1 MCHARRYQ
9 LQDAKNVHTRG
20 GIKVNFFGVD
30 VLQLIVYGC
39 VFACVIIVVYILKL
53 TRSKKKT
60 EPAENE
66 PEQLLSEDK
75 TVIEQLIV
83 LIDKMYSYQVGLTP
97 ASTSNP
103 NPEPETPTTKEQTE
117 KKPEPQKN
125 ARLSKVN
132 EETYVST
139 EEDNELLERLK
150 ERLKQKG

>member
-1 MCHARRYQ
+1 M
-9 LQDAKNVHTRG
+9 NV
-20 GIKVNFFGVD
+20 FGVD
-30 VLQLIVYGC
+30 LLQLIIYIC
-39 VFACVIIVVYILKL
+39 VATSCIVAIYILKL
-53 TRSKKKT
+53 TRSKKKM

-117 KKPEPQKN
+117 KKLEPQAQKKSL
-125 ARLSKVN
+125 ARLSKVD

-139 EEDNELLERLK
+139 EQDNELLERLK
-150 ERLKQKG
+150 ERLKEKG

>member
-1 MCHARRYQ
+1 M
-9 LQDAKNVHTRG
+9 NV
-20 GIKVNFFGVD
+20 FGVD
-30 VLQLIVYGC
+30 LLQLIIYIC
-39 VFACVIIVVYILKL
+39 VATSCIVVIYILKL
-53 TRSKKKT
+53 TRSKKKM

-83 LIDKMYSYQVGLTP
+83 LIDKMYSYQVGLTPTP